1 MKLIVITPSTSR
13 DREQNILK
21 QMLDLG
27 LPTLHIRKPHL
38 STESLKKYLNNFSK
52 EQLKHIMI
60 HSHHS
65 LLWDYNL
72 KGIHLTKAHKKKQF
86 RSWAIQKI
94 IKLRRGNFSM
104 STSCNSI
111 SSMAASYNEF
121 EYIMLTPVFGQT
133 QEHRPTFS
141 RGTLDIIIEKYPGKL
156 IARGGAN
163 IESIAKAYDIGF
175 TGMAFQ
181 NFIWKS
187 EDPVGQFIK
196 VLERYKELG
205 IPVE

>member
-38 STESLKKYLNNFSK
+38 STESLKKYLEQFST
-52 EQLKHIMI
+52 EQQKHLMI
-60 HSHHS
+60 HSHHT
-65 LLWDYNL
+65 LLWNFNL
-72 KGIHLTKAHKKKQF
+72 KGIHLTKSHKKQPL
-86 RSWAIQKI
+86 RSWAMQKL
-94 IKLRRGNFSM
+94 IKMRRGNFSM

-141 RGTLDIIIEKYPGKL
+141 RGTLDLIIGKYPGKL
-156 IARGGAN
+156 IARGGSN
-163 IESIAKAYDIGF
+163 IESIAKANDIGF

-196 VLERYKELG
+196 ILERFKELG

>member
-1 MKLIVITPSTSR
+1 MKLILVTPSTSR
-13 DREQNILK
+13 DKEQNILR

-27 LPTLHIRKPHL
+27 LPTLHVRKPHL
-38 STESLKKYLNNFSK
+38 STESLKKYLDHFSK
-52 EQLKHIMI
+52 EHQKRMMI
-60 HSHHS
+60 HSHHA
-65 LLWDYNL
+65 LLWDYDL

-86 RSWAIQKI
+86 RSWAIQKL
-94 IKLRRGNFSM
+94 IKFRRGNFSM

-141 RGTLDIIIEKYPGKL
+141 RGTLDLIIGKYPGKI

-181 NFIWKS
+181 NFIWKHD
-187 EDPVGQFIK
+187 DPVGQFIQ
-196 VLERYKELG
+196 VLNRFKELG

>member
-1 MKLIVITPSTSR
+1 MKLIVMTPSTSR
-13 DREQNILK
+13 EKEQNMLR

-38 STESLKKYLNNFSK
+38 STESLKKYLDQFSK
-52 EQLKHIMI
+52 EYQKRMMI

-72 KGIHLTKAHKKKQF
+72 KGIHLTKSHKKKQL
-86 RSWAIQKI
+86 RSWAIQKLL
-94 IKLRRGNFSM
+94 KMRRGNFSI

-141 RGTLDIIIEKYPGKL
+141 RGTLDLIIGKYPGK
-156 IARGGAN
+156 IVARGGAN
-163 IESIAKAYDIGF
+163 IESITKANDIGF

-196 VLERYKELG
+196 ILDRFKELG
-205 IPVE
+205 ISLE